1 MIKKL
6 MQLRNTIVALL
17 GIEFV
22 LVLLTY
28 MFLQNRVT
36 LALMIYILIKNV
48 VCIIVLYYLHNMFS
62 ETTYSVKEA
71 LNNESKNA
79 LIFGGIGLIKY
90 DENRNVVWVSDLLH
104 ELGIR
109 IVGKKL
115 LEWQPL
121 LAILFE
127 DEDVRTIDINSRK
140 YEVYNSRNNRLLF
153 LKDVTDLTTI
163 EKEYNDQQLCVAYLT
178 IDNYD
183 DSIEYADEQKSV
195 MIETTSRQMIFD
207 WAKDNGII
215 LKRYKEDGYLA
226 VFNERIYRK
235 QVEVRFCILD
245 EFKQKMESIGA
256 VMSLSMGIGRG
267 SKVLRELDE
276 LAFSAISLS
285 YSRGGDQVAVKTLD
299 EEIRYFGG
307 NSENS
312 EKANRVRA
320 RVISQTLASIVKQ
333 SQNILIMGH
342 KQSDLDSFGASL
354 AVAKF
359 AKAFEKDAYVIV
371 DENSLEEKTGNIAK
385 YFNNTTGVSNV
396 FDNKTLILNR
406 PAAWN
411 KLYKKELFNDS
422 NLRYVS
428 NKWYEDL
435 RLTSKL
441 YLKCKKISF
450 VEENLYYYLIRNNSI
465 MNNKNLNRN
474 YEIIEAFE
482 DIIDY
487 FKEQNYYDEFYD
499 EINFLGIQHIY
510 IAAAV
515 RVILNSKNNE
525 IRKNLD
531 PLNDYF
537 SQNFSLK
544 SKYIYLLDKNKRIV
558 YFLLKH
564 KMYRLIK
571 FIFRMKEKI

>member
-320 RVISQTLASIVKQ
+320 RVISQTLASLVKQ
-333 SQNILIMGH
+333 SPNILIMGH

-371 DENSLEEKTGNIAK
+371 DENS
-385 YFNNTTGVSNV
+385 S
-396 FDNKTLILNR
+396 
-406 PAAWN
+406 
-411 KLYKKELFNDS
+411 
-422 NLRYVS
+422 
-428 NKWYEDL
+428 
-435 RLTSKL
+435 
-441 YLKCKKISF
+441 
-450 VEENLYYYLIRNNSI
+450 
-465 MNNKNLNRN
+465 
-474 YEIIEAFE
+474 
-482 DIIDY
+482 
-487 FKEQNYYDEFYD
+487 
-499 EINFLGIQHIY
+499 
-510 IAAAV
+510 
-515 RVILNSKNNE
+515 VILNDFPERIIN
-525 IRKNLD
+525 RFLD
-531 PLNDYF
+531 QHIVSRFCICLHCHCKCKDNSRCLEQPFRFDLPAVTTFHPGSYCIKICFICLCIAIYTMLCLTQQCILNIGTC
-537 SQNFSLK
+537 LK
-544 SKYIYLLDKNKRIV
+544 IHICNP
-558 YFLLKH
+558 
-564 KMYRLIK
+564 
-571 FIFRMKEKI
+571 